1 MGGGTKTHGE
11 ACMMATVI
19 PLLLTFVVTNPFV
32 GEPVTI
38 KTGYGFTEGP
48 TWTGT
53 QFVFCDMANDT
64 VLAWKPGDAE
74 PKEIRKPSGKAV
86 GSASDGKGMVFQVD
100 TTHRQIVSWKESA
113 PSEAK
118 VLANSYDGKK
128 LGGMNDLALHSNGS
142 VYVTHANWFVSP
154 DSLEFEHS
162 GVIRVDQKG
171 KVSLLTPGLSR
182 PNGIAFHKNRAYVTE
197 YSAGRIMSFEI
208 GKDGAQTDEATLFAD
223 LNALAKEKGIDGQ
236 GGADGIR
243 CDRDGNI
250 FLTGPGGIWA
260 LSPKGSYLGHLPFR
274 GTNIALGGKDG
285 KTMLITTGRGVAWVA
300 LK

>member
-1 MGGGTKTHGE
+1 
-11 ACMMATVI
+11 MMATVI

-250 FLTGPGGIWA
+250 FSTGPGGIWA

>member
-1 MGGGTKTHGE
+1 
-11 ACMMATVI
+11 MMLST
-19 PLLLTFVVTNPFV
+19 LTLALITQSPFV
-32 GEPVTI
+32 GEPVVI

-48 TWTGT
+48 AWTGS

-86 GSASDGKGMVFQVD
+86 GSASDGKGLIYQVD
-100 TTHRQIVSWKESA
+100 TTNRQIVSWKESA

-118 VLANSYDGKK
+118 VFGKSYEGKN

-162 GVIRVDQKG
+162 GVIRVEPSG
-171 KVSLLTPGLSR
+171 KVSLLAAGLAR
-182 PNGIAFHKNRAYVTE
+182 PNGIALHKNRAYVTE
-197 YSAGRIMSFEI
+197 YSAGRIMTFEL
-208 GKDGAQTDEATLFAD
+208 GKDGGQVGEVKLFVD
-223 LNALAKEKGIDGQ
+223 LNAMAKDKGIAGQ

-243 CDRDGNI
+243 CDKDGNI
-250 FLTGPGGIWA
+250 YSTGPGGVWA
-260 LSPKGSYLGHLPFR
+260 LNSKGEFRGHLPFR
-274 GTNIALGGKDG
+274 ATNIELGGKDG
-285 KTMLITTGRGVAWVA
+285 KTMLLTTGRGVATIG

>member
-1 MGGGTKTHGE
+1 
-11 ACMMATVI
+11 MMATMI
-19 PLLLTFVVTNPFV
+19 PLLLTLAVTSPFV

-64 VLAWKPGDAE
+64 VFAWKPGE
-74 PKEIRKPSGKAV
+74 VSPREIRKPSGKAV
-86 GSASDGKGMVFQVD
+86 GSSSDGKGLIYQVD
-100 TTHRQIVSWKESA
+100 TTNRQIVSWRERA
-113 PSEAK
+113 PNETK
-118 VLANSYDGKK
+118 VAGKSFEGK
-128 LGGMNDLALHSNGS
+128 RLGGMNDLALHSNGS

-154 DSLEFEHS
+154 DSLEFDHS
-162 GVIRVDQKG
+162 GVIRVEPSG
-171 KVSLLTPGLSR
+171 KVSLLVAGLAR

-197 YSAGRIMSFEI
+197 YSAGRIMTFEL
-208 GKDGAQTDEATLFAD
+208 GKDGGQVGEVKLFVD

-243 CDRDGNI
+243 CDHEGNI
-250 FLTGPGGIWA
+250 FSTGPGGIWA

-274 GTNIALGGKDG
+274 GTNIALGGPDG
-285 KTMLITTGRGVAWVA
+285 KTMLITTGRGVAWVG

>member
-1 MGGGTKTHGE
+1 
-11 ACMMATVI
+11 MMATVI

>member
-1 MGGGTKTHGE
+1 M
-11 ACMMATVI
+11 I

-250 FLTGPGGIWA
+250 FSTGPGGIWA